1 MEAKDLLKKVR
12 KVEIKTKRLS
22 NNLFG
27 GEYQS
32 AFKGRGMTFSE
43 VRGYEF
49 GDDVRSIDWNVTA
62 RYNQPFVKVFEE
74 ERELTLMLIVD
85 ISGSKSFG
93 TDSQIK
99 KDIVTEISAT
109 LAFSAIQNNDKVG
122 LILFSD
128 EVELFIPPS
137 KGKTHI
143 LRIIRELIEFKP
155 KSSQTDISVALKFF
169 SNIVTKKSI
178 AFIIS
183 DFNSND
189 YSKSLSVSSK
199 KHDIT
204 GIRIYDRFEEEV
216 PNIGFVPMIDQE
228 TLELKYIDTSSRKI
242 RTEYKEKSIK
252 RKTDFENLFKRNGS
266 GTISCRTDQSYVK
279 LLLGYF
285 KNRG

>member
-1 MEAKDLLKKVR
+1 MIFYSWV
-12 KVEIKTKRLS
+12 I
-22 NNLFG
+22 
-27 GEYQS
+27 
-32 AFKGRGMTFSE
+32 
-43 VRGYEF
+43 
-49 GDDVRSIDWNVTA
+49 
-62 RYNQPFVKVFEE
+62 
-74 ERELTLMLIVD
+74 D

-93 TDSQIK
+93 TDSQLK

-128 EVELFIPPS
+128 QVELFISPS

-155 KSSQTDISVALKFF
+155 KSTKTDISVALRFF
-169 SNIVTKKSI
+169 SNVVRKKSI
-178 AFIIS
+178 AFVLS

-189 YSKSLSVSSK
+189 FSKSLSVVSK

-204 GIRIYDRFEEEV
+204 GIRIYDRFEEEI

-228 TLELKYIDTSSRKI
+228 SFELKYIDTSSLKI
-242 RTEYKEKSIK
+242 RTEYKAKCLA
-252 RKTDFENLFKRNGS
+252 RKNDFDILFKRNGS
-266 GTISCRTDQSYVK
+266 GTISCRTDQDYVK

-285 KNRG
+285 KASERRCWWPPLGGPKLFIVAFPNHA

>member
-62 RYNQPFVKVFEE
+62 RYNQPFVKIFEE

-155 KSSQTDISVALKFF
+155 KSSKTDISVALKFF

-242 RTEYKEKSIK
+242 RTEYKAKSIK

-266 GTISCRTDQSYVK
+266 GTISCRTDESYVK

>member
-1 MEAKDLLKKVR
+1 
-12 KVEIKTKRLS
+12 
-22 NNLFG
+22 
-27 GEYQS
+27 
-32 AFKGRGMTFSE
+32 
-43 VRGYEF
+43 
-49 GDDVRSIDWNVTA
+49 
-62 RYNQPFVKVFEE
+62 
-74 ERELTLMLIVD
+74 MLIVD

-155 KSSQTDISVALKFF
+155 KSSKTDISVALKFF

-228 TLELKYIDTSSRKI
+228 TLELKYIDTSSKKI
-242 RTEYKEKSIK
+242 RTEYKAKSIK

>member
-1 MEAKDLLKKVR
+1 VEAKDLLKKVR

-137 KGKTHI
+137 KGKSHI
-143 LRIIRELIEFKP
+143 LRIISELIEFKP
-155 KSSQTDISVALKFF
+155 KSSKTDISVALKFF

-242 RTEYKEKSIK
+242 RTEYKAKSIK

>member
-155 KSSQTDISVALKFF
+155 KSSKTDISVALKFF

-228 TLELKYIDTSSRKI
+228 TLELKYIDTSSKKI
-242 RTEYKEKSIK
+242 RTEYKAKSIK
-252 RKTDFENLFKRNGS
+252 RKTDFENLFKRNG
-266 GTISCRTDQSYVK
+266 
-279 LLLGYF
+279 
-285 KNRG
+285 